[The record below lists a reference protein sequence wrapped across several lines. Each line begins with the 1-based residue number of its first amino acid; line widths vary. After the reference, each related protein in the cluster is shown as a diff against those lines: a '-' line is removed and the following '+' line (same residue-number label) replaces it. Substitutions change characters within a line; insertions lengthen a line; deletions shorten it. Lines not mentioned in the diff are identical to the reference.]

1 MRTIEDLV
9 HLFAIA
15 LLITTS
21 ALILIGHMMPV
32 ALFALI
38 NAWGFVF
45 YTNKDH
51 E

>member
-1 MRTIEDLV
+1 MRTAEAV
-9 HLFAIA
+9 THLGAIA
-15 LLITTS
+15 
-21 ALILIGHMMPV
+21 ILIAVQMFIIAEHLMPV

-38 NAWGFVF
+38 NAWGFVL